1 VDASSFI
8 LNHLEHFVVV
18 MFWGELINKIISSLK
33 FEVKESAANKDNK
46 EFNPPCHFTA
56 NSYMTILHWVYYF
69 RFKQDRFKKSY
80 YVNDFFPREK

>member
-1 VDASSFI
+1 MDASSFI

-18 MFWGELINKIISSLK
+18 MFWGELINTIISSLK

-46 EFNPPCHFTA
+46 ECNLPYHFTA
-56 NSYMTILHWVYYF
+56 NSYMTILRWVYYF

-80 YVNDFFPREK
+80 YVNDHKHPS